1 MKNSKIIIIVL
12 AVLLVLSIGYSV
24 YTKIDNTKF
33 VTQLSSEKDQVKS
46 ELDSMIAQY
55 DVQIS
60 KNTVLND
67 DLVKSRAEVVAIR
80 DSLMQNRKVNYAA
93 IRKLKSKLAKL
104 EKLNKHLFFLVDS
117 TKQANARLALTIDST
132 QVLVELKDDTIKNL
146 VGENIIL
153 SKNIEN
159 GSALQL
165 TALSANGVKL
175 KSNGKLLLTTKAS
188 RADRI
193 RVCAVVTKNVLAAKA
208 DREFYVQIFSPDG
221 KLLGA
226 NETIALGDES
236 INYSEKAN
244 FFYQNIDTQFCV
256 LSKSN
261 TNKGLLKGTY
271 KIKVFGEGR
280 LLGQLDLNLR

>member
-175 KSNGKLLLTTKAS
+175 KSNGQLLLTTKAS

-208 DREFYVQIFSPDG
+208 DRE
-221 KLLGA
+221 
-226 NETIALGDES
+226 
-236 INYSEKAN
+236 
-244 FFYQNIDTQFCV
+244 
-256 LSKSN
+256 
-261 TNKGLLKGTY
+261 
-271 KIKVFGEGR
+271 
-280 LLGQLDLNLR
+280 